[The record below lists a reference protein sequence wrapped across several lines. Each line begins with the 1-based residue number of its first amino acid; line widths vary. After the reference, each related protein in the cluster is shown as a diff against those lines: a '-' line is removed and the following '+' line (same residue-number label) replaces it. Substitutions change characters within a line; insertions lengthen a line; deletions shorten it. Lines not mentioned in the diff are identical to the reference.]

1 MWYNEHMK
9 STDIALLGIYEIE
22 MRHIIA
28 RTGILAEHLGWTKQK
43 TCRIL
48 NELEASSMIH
58 REKLAFFTVSKNGR
72 RRAEHII
79 CAMRNLETIL
89 CNAGIDK
96 ENCGKYVE
104 AMISELSAKDAK
116 TLSNWCRRRDSN
128 PQYGVNQTGS

>member
-1 MWYNEHMK
+1 MK
-9 STDIALLGIYEIE
+9 STDMALLGIYEIE

-72 RRAEHII
+72 RRAERII
-79 CAMRNLETIL
+79 YAMRNLEMIL

-96 ENCGKYVE
+96 ENCEKYVE
-104 AMISELSAKDAK
+104 AMISELTTKDMIA
-116 TLSNWCRRRDSN
+116 LSKWLPDDGSN
-128 PQYGVNQTGS
+128 LS

>member
-28 RTGILAEHLGWTKQK
+28 RTGILAKHLGWTKQK

-72 RRAEHII
+72 RHAERLI
-79 CAMRNLETIL
+79 CAMRNLEIIL

-104 AMISELSAKDAK
+104 AMISELTTKDMLA
-116 TLSNWCRRRDSN
+116 LSKWLPDEGSN
-128 PQYGVNQTGS
+128 LR